1 MLDERLTRQIQD
13 WLSSDR
19 QRETVAEGAG
29 LLLRLNRNRILHQN
43 ILRRPDKMLP
53 KLIYELKK
61 HLRIRL
67 DGLTLDD
74 VRRMDPVV
82 RAEAKTI
89 IAERQTPKYRG
100 KRADHDSL
108 PDDIKTLYEKNLK
121 VFHNIRKLFTTLLT
135 MEDAMPC
142 DRYEYLKILD
152 EQDKLYRANWK
163 AYDSYQADG
172 KDKEP

>member
-1 MLDERLTRQIQD
+1 MLDPRLTKQIQD
-13 WLSSDR
+13 WLSSDQ
-19 QRETVAEGAG
+19 QRETVAEGAE

-43 ILRRPDKMLP
+43 IVRRPEKMLP

-67 DGLTLDD
+67 DGLTVDD

-82 RAEAKTI
+82 KAEAAAIISERKT
-89 IAERQTPKYRG
+89 AKYKG

-108 PDDIKTLYEKNLK
+108 PEELKGIYEKNLK
-121 VFHNIRKLFTTLLT
+121 VWHNIRKLFNTLLS

-142 DRYEYLKILD
+142 DRYEYLKLLD
-152 EQDKLYRANWK
+152 EQDKTYRANWK
-163 AYDSYQADG
+163 AYDSWQPEDNG
-172 KDKEP
+172 